1 MARFVLFLLLLVSAW
16 PGSLGCVNRRGEVSP
31 VAGGLN
37 TRDLYDI
44 PAQANADRE
53 FEPLLHSGLMSRM
66 RQRGPTTSNG
76 RSALCLSGGGSYG
89 AYSAG
94 VICGWTCRGDRPC
107 FDVVTG
113 ISTGALIAPF
123 AFLGSSYDAELETFY
138 TTMRTSDVYRLRPV
152 RGLFT
157 EALAD
162 NTPLARKLDKAIT
175 TEMVDAIA
183 IEHSRGRRLYVGTT
197 EVEGRRFV
205 AWDIGAIACRGTPET
220 RDLIVQILLGS
231 SAIPG
236 FFPSQ
241 HIPVTVDGRR
251 YVERHVDGG
260 VSQALFFRPPYVP
273 PGQTRV
279 EDALKGTNV
288 YAVVAGK
295 LYADAEVI
303 KPRALTVATQTSS
316 TVLYA
321 QCRGDL
327 MRLWTVCQM
336 TGMNYQMTA
345 IPAEYP
351 APKTSTDFDPSTL
364 RGMFDEGVRQIRG
377 GSWRMSPPG
386 TEPGE
391 EMLVREGTE
400 LIEQPRVPIQNRR

>member
-1 MARFVLFLLLLVSAW
+1 MVRHLVFALLMAS
-16 PGSLGCVNRRGEVSP
+16 SLAGCANRRGEVSP

-53 FEPLLHSGLMSRM
+53 TEPLFHSELIRRQ
-66 RQRGPTTSNG
+66 RQRGPTPSNG
-76 RSALCLSGGGSYG
+76 RSVLCLSGGGSYG

-94 VICGWTCRGDRPC
+94 IVCGWTCRGDRPC

-123 AFLGSSYDAELETFY
+123 AFLGSAYDAELETFY
-138 TTMRTSDVYRLRPV
+138 TTMRTSDVYRLRPI

-162 NTPLARKLDKAIT
+162 NSPLARKLDKAIT
-175 TEMVDAIA
+175 PDMVDAIA
-183 IEHSRGRRLYVGTT
+183 IEHARGRRLYVGTT

-205 AWDIGAIACRGTPET
+205 AWDVGAIACRGTPEA
-220 RDLIVQILLGS
+220 RELIVQIMLGS

-236 FFPSQ
+236 FFGPQ

-260 VSQALFFRPPYVP
+260 VSQALFFRPPYLP
-273 PGQTRV
+273 PGISNL

-303 KPRALTVATQTSS
+303 KPRSLTVAAQTTS

-327 MRLWTVCQM
+327 MRLWTVCQL
-336 TGMNYQMTA
+336 TGMNYKMTA

-351 APKTSTDFDPSTL
+351 APKTSTDFDASML
-364 RGMFDEGVRQIRG
+364 RGMFDEGVRQIRVG
-377 GSWRMSPPG
+377 LWRTSPPG
-386 TEPGE
+386 MEPGE
-391 EMLVREGTE
+391 EMLVREGTY
-400 LIEQPRVPIQNRR
+400 LIEQPRVPTQNRR